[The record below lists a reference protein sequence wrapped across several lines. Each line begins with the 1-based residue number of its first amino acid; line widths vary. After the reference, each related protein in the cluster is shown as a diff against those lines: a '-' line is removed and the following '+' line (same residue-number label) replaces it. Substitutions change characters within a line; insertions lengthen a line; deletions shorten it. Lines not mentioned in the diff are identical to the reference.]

1 MVPYL
6 RGLPHVFLILWIF
19 GWAGG
24 QSTISS
30 DAGVS
35 STLVAGPSS
44 STPGASST
52 LQPSPSS
59 LGGSSFSSSVA
70 TAVQPAAD
78 SQAASVSPS
87 RTVPTSS
94 QSALSPTFIST
105 ESNVDSSAISLGSL
119 DLASSTATAGII
131 SSMSGTTEILT
142 PSTTITV
149 LEISPVTAT
158 PALSLKQTATSA
170 LPSSISSGSI
180 SSSRTLTIVPSSP
193 SEMSTQ
199 SPLTSAMTMNTTVS
213 PQDTVSPSVALVS
226 PSVALNTAVLF
237 SGVEL
242 SSSLE
247 PTETFASSSSVLSF
261 SSSVV
266 LTAAPP
272 NSSSIVPFS
281 VFATASVRPTGS
293 FVSDSVSTPTATA
306 VAMPS
311 SAAFSSSKSFAVTK
325 FSSSD
330 TPLQSAQITPTTIS
344 VVNTV
349 PTLSLNETAV
359 PSTQV
364 PSSSVTDTN
373 MTSFLPSATSV
384 QSTTTVGLLNTVS
397 SGGLPS
403 LEPSSMAVQPTEML
417 LTALPSEM
425 TPSLMSSDL
434 SYFAMPTI
442 ITSPSMN
449 MTASSTEVATPVSV
463 SAAASP
469 SFSNVYNL
477 TSTPAAEV
485 LNISSTPSSSLAII
499 STSGLISNG
508 TTVAPTSDP
517 SPTASASLVTLT
529 RLPINTTEIPDIVAT
544 SLFALN
550 SSPAVTASETSSAP
564 ATNQSASFTSV
575 PSPSYNSPSSE
586 ATTEIPDLFS
596 TAVSMSE
603 LAPSETSV
611 VIPSYVSFTE
621 SFMLSLP
628 ELSVLETESLYQTAA
643 PSSALTTVSM
653 LPSVP
658 LTESVGL
665 SLPNTEAVN
674 SLSTTETQGI
684 PTAPLSSMSSSP
696 SLSEEMLSSSVVP
709 TTLDTFEPLSVMSLS
724 ELFLLSTTAGT
735 QLPASS
741 LAAPSLHPS
750 ILPLT
755 DLDLEFP
762 SMSVTGMIEKQSISP
777 SLLPMSG
784 SASAT
789 LAASPVSTTQLSSS
803 YFEAAVTVQ
812 PSQPISDSFDVETL
826 ETLSIPTFSMSDSE
840 IYMFTSKS
848 EMATSKTESIS
859 LPLKPTPSLI
869 SKSATDTEIF
879 DSIHLSDIFSL
890 ESSLSPFDV
899 SLQPSPSSPTT
910 HQLPQPSSVQTVN
923 LLSLYPLTELS
934 GTASSVSSM
943 PSGVTTSPEAPMISE
958 TVPLSSAETMSRS
971 SSNEVDSFETLSLP
985 PLEDIQTISQ
995 SVDSLTQSLLVEE
1008 PNPTSQLLSGIFT
1021 ATDIEAIETISV
1033 THLPSLLSM
1042 PSLSPVEILPATPTV
1057 IPLET
1062 FSLPFLQQ
1070 SENISTMQSASSQPS
1085 DHFTTFPMSQTA
1097 VATLLPSEVVLP
1109 TSLPLETLQLTT
1121 LQDMETTSLSSHLVS
1136 KNTSSISLSTEAK
1149 LHNASSAEIDFSL
1162 ISLPTLQL
1170 TDFPQFSDVS
1180 ALSEPLSVPILATRT
1195 EIPSFAQPN
1204 LTDEISTSFL
1214 YQSKTDTLATLE
1226 PSNLYPSSA
1235 KLSVNELTQTPDFV
1249 DLETLS
1255 LPSFLM
1261 TDSLSIPLVQ
1271 PMSSSVSVSMDSPS
1285 PPELSSPAVTLQSET
1300 AAHPVL
1306 KTLLPTST
1314 VSARTPLL
1322 QSVSLSTLDTFVS
1335 GTERYP
1341 AFLQT
1346 LSLPSIEMLPSDTI
1360 SSPTLQSTQ
1369 KVSQDE
1375 SLSMITM
1382 PDVSLNQLDSLSI
1395 VPVST
1400 AILATSTLILLTLVD
1415 ISSPLFQ
1422 LPESLPA
1429 STALQSLAIPSSSL
1443 QSSYAVPAATASLE
1457 VSKPVNLQTE
1467 TVSESLQNLET
1478 LSLLLVD
1485 LLPSET
1491 LQMASTPSVQ
1501 DLSAFPSSET
1511 LSSGT
1516 SPSETVRAISSL
1528 SVQNVTAFP
1537 SPGTLS
1543 FVSVQPSKSVQTT
1556 SMPSLQD
1563 FTLLPGLET
1572 MSLAD
1577 VQFSETLQMTSSP
1590 LQMTTVFNASV
1601 SVIFPSQ
1608 TILPAISET
1617 FSVLP
1622 TLSVSDVGMPTP
1634 SFDILETLNV
1644 TESVLDTA
1652 SFLSLLDMQTFT
1664 TSVLDLSMTQTVT
1677 ETPSLLLNMSSVTL
1691 APSTPDLTLLSLYD
1705 QSSLMSEI
1713 VSINFTEFLSPS
1725 DSLVDLI
1732 TPSSPS
1738 VELSKTSSMSTNGS
1752 GLILPSQ
1759 TIISSPLASPS
1770 PVTFSESVLSYTPTL
1785 AALETLAISRN
1796 MTSDMGTESA
1806 SFNMGLPS
1814 LSELLQP
1821 STQLS
1826 VIATTQPMKTEM
1838 ISRAPQSEALLLP
1851 SSGVTVPVVSGTS
1864 ATFGPSLPRGTSL
1877 AVGTP
1882 ATTSAVTAEL
1892 SSLGTMLQYETT
1904 SAQVLQT
1911 LDVSMSYVFSESA
1924 ADMTPT
1930 SQLIG
1935 SPSVTL
1941 GPSGSA
1947 ETSVL
1952 LSPTLQSSSSSFILM
1967 SNDDFEGSGSDL
1979 PFLSQTIPMLTQTAS
1994 ATSVSA
2000 TSVPATSLQ
2009 LSPSPSYS
2017 VDSFS
2022 SVVPSSVMSRSS
2034 LQLTP
2039 MPSFSQ
2045 DLASFSL
2052 APTAADTLGSSV
2064 PSATTT
2070 QTVVITPS
2078 LQPSP
2083 SQSYIIDSFSS
2094 SGPSSSLQPS
2104 LTPSYTPGLASF
2116 SLPLLSTVS
2125 LPVLESS
2132 PGFDGSGDG
2141 PATDLFFSSSPSLS
2155 TSSQTPS
2162 ISLDFFTPSTA
2173 LGTTIQPTASISAP
2187 NDTSVMTSFTLEA
2200 ASSVEPLTP
2209 LTVSVFSSIE
2219 ATLTPEGSGDMETSQ
2234 FLQLESTPSISLSS
2248 IPTSISTASFGF
2260 SIPVT
2265 AFSSISEIVPTP
2277 SFSMDFPAST
2287 AFFESTQQF
2296 EGSGMSISEAFS
2308 ETVSFTLAASFDSL
2322 SSTPAIPTMVSS
2334 QVGTATQALSPSLQE
2349 TVTPSMED
2357 ISLPPFTMMS
2367 SMFLESTSLVLV
2379 IPSSTVDQETVTPS
2393 SSMEDVSLPPFTMV
2407 SSMFLESTS
2416 LVLLPSF
2423 TVDLLPSMS
2432 TEAASSSAGSV
2443 LVSSTTS
2450 VMSSAASVA
2459 SQPSMVG
2466 ISSSAVQPT
2475 SSIAASSS
2483 QSATPTPA
2491 LPTTALISAS
2501 ALVSSGSAIASS
2513 VLPTSSLVASSS
2525 LLSSTV
2531 VEPSLIQIPSLI
2543 IAPSFTAVVVS
2554 SSAVVV
2560 SSSAVVTTQAPT
2572 SPVPTTQAPTSP
2584 VPTTQAP
2591 TTQPPTTQAPTT
2603 QTTSTPA
2610 PTTPGPATTTF
2621 SYVTANLSV
2630 ELVLT
2635 WVNTVLVIPDTV
2647 DITVVQFYFTME
2659 ARLARAFAKARQ
2671 RKAGMDVAR
2680 NPILRRKRAATFE
2693 NVTCQVINAT
2703 RDNST
2708 GRNDHVTLTYYVMYE
2723 GQAVP
2728 ASQAVADLALLDE
2741 QEVALQLGYFVAQTE
2756 EYVPVTAPSD
2766 PMYWIIAAV
2775 LGPLFI
2781 IIIIVIWLVCCCK
2794 RTKSTEMAPDTV
2806 GELQKKGTPRG
2817 IAPAEMQKKV
2827 MTETLIPPGSYVV
2840 KVPAESRDAPPL
2852 PARRG
2857 QSQPRR
2863 SAKTKDRRQKS
2874 SKRRHSKRRSTEES
2888 EDSSFTSVTDRSS
2901 KPRSKKSPEYML
2913 ESDTGDSF
2921 ASDAGSKAGLF
2932 EHVAK
2937 LSAVIE
2943 PTPQKPASRA
2953 FHSSV
2958 HPIKFPPLRTPLV
2971 TDRLRESIKENQ
2983 QLSQSMRQKADIE
2996 HWRNKQL
3003 QRERSLRRKPSS
3015 PRGGYEH
3022 TAVGDT
3028 KDQRRAYKRA
3038 QQQIDSVLE
3047 PGSQIPAVL
3056 EPSRRRRM
3064 KRPHKRHGSHD
3075 IQGVTSPHDP
3085 ELAMQFGQQPQG
3097 VYRPINGVPPLGPQP
3112 PMPVDSEGRSFEDES
3127 YTESDPETMPIS
3139 QARERIHQ
3147 LLDEA
3152 FSLISPSVPPRN
3164 TVAPAPN
3171 VTTVQPVQSTPQYAQ
3186 PAGNGQVPN
3195 GMGATYMTPQA
3206 AYPQDLRTPQGPV
3219 PPPAHGRASTAGPRA
3234 RRRFNGQSASSSDRE
3249 PTADQPLFTR
3259 QPTVVFSP
3267 EQYQQAA
3274 AGRAAAPDPRA
3285 RTSQATPASV
3295 NMGTPQQPLFVT
3307 PVQQKTDGSG
3317 SVLWSLY
3324 NAEDEVA
3331 RMSQSR
3337 EPASLPGGLDAS
3349 PLLSRL
3355 QSTPMTRTSSLPSVT
3370 PPHLTPTTFPAPSP
3384 IGQSGYGSPFIGQPG
3399 TSPGSHPGM
3408 RTLGQSA
3415 FTPVRSSPGSDQ
3427 SGAGSNPPSQL
3438 DDSRLRPGQDPDADE
3453 VDIMSGIRTGDSA
3466 QPLIQAIKEELK
3478 RLSGKTPVTTL

>member
-643 PSSALTTVSM
+643 PSSALTT
-653 LPSVP
+653 
-658 LTESVGL
+658 
-665 SLPNTEAVN
+665 
-674 SLSTTETQGI
+674 
-684 PTAPLSSMSSSP
+684 
-696 SLSEEMLSSSVVP
+696 
-709 TTLDTFEPLSVMSLS
+709 
-724 ELFLLSTTAGT
+724 
-735 QLPASS
+735 
-741 LAAPSLHPS
+741 
-750 ILPLT
+750 
-755 DLDLEFP
+755 
-762 SMSVTGMIEKQSISP
+762 
-777 SLLPMSG
+777 
-784 SASAT
+784 
-789 LAASPVSTTQLSSS
+789 
-803 YFEAAVTVQ
+803 
-812 PSQPISDSFDVETL
+812 
-826 ETLSIPTFSMSDSE
+826 
-840 IYMFTSKS
+840 
-848 EMATSKTESIS
+848 
-859 LPLKPTPSLI
+859 
-869 SKSATDTEIF
+869 
-879 DSIHLSDIFSL
+879 
-890 ESSLSPFDV
+890 
-899 SLQPSPSSPTT
+899 
-910 HQLPQPSSVQTVN
+910 
-923 LLSLYPLTELS
+923 
-934 GTASSVSSM
+934 
-943 PSGVTTSPEAPMISE
+943 
-958 TVPLSSAETMSRS
+958 
-971 SSNEVDSFETLSLP
+971 
-985 PLEDIQTISQ
+985 
-995 SVDSLTQSLLVEE
+995 
-1008 PNPTSQLLSGIFT
+1008 
-1021 ATDIEAIETISV
+1021 
-1033 THLPSLLSM
+1033 
-1042 PSLSPVEILPATPTV
+1042 
-1057 IPLET
+1057 
-1062 FSLPFLQQ
+1062 
-1070 SENISTMQSASSQPS
+1070 
-1085 DHFTTFPMSQTA
+1085 
-1097 VATLLPSEVVLP
+1097 
-1109 TSLPLETLQLTT
+1109 
-1121 LQDMETTSLSSHLVS
+1121 
-1136 KNTSSISLSTEAK
+1136 
-1149 LHNASSAEIDFSL
+1149 
-1162 ISLPTLQL
+1162 
-1170 TDFPQFSDVS
+1170 
-1180 ALSEPLSVPILATRT
+1180 
-1195 EIPSFAQPN
+1195 
-1204 LTDEISTSFL
+1204 
-1214 YQSKTDTLATLE
+1214 
-1226 PSNLYPSSA
+1226 
-1235 KLSVNELTQTPDFV
+1235 
-1249 DLETLS
+1249 
-1255 LPSFLM
+1255 
-1261 TDSLSIPLVQ
+1261 
-1271 PMSSSVSVSMDSPS
+1271 
-1285 PPELSSPAVTLQSET
+1285 
-1300 AAHPVL
+1300 
-1306 KTLLPTST
+1306 
-1314 VSARTPLL
+1314 
-1322 QSVSLSTLDTFVS
+1322 
-1335 GTERYP
+1335 
-1341 AFLQT
+1341 
-1346 LSLPSIEMLPSDTI
+1346 
-1360 SSPTLQSTQ
+1360 
-1369 KVSQDE
+1369 
-1375 SLSMITM
+1375 
-1382 PDVSLNQLDSLSI
+1382 
-1395 VPVST
+1395 
-1400 AILATSTLILLTLVD
+1400 
-1415 ISSPLFQ
+1415 
-1422 LPESLPA
+1422 
-1429 STALQSLAIPSSSL
+1429 
-1443 QSSYAVPAATASLE
+1443 
-1457 VSKPVNLQTE
+1457 
-1467 TVSESLQNLET
+1467 
-1478 LSLLLVD
+1478 
-1485 LLPSET
+1485 
-1491 LQMASTPSVQ
+1491 
-1501 DLSAFPSSET
+1501 
-1511 LSSGT
+1511 
-1516 SPSETVRAISSL
+1516 
-1528 SVQNVTAFP
+1528 
-1537 SPGTLS
+1537 
-1543 FVSVQPSKSVQTT
+1543 
-1556 SMPSLQD
+1556 
-1563 FTLLPGLET
+1563 
-1572 MSLAD
+1572 
-1577 VQFSETLQMTSSP
+1577 
-1590 LQMTTVFNASV
+1590 
-1601 SVIFPSQ
+1601 
-1608 TILPAISET
+1608 
-1617 FSVLP
+1617 
-1622 TLSVSDVGMPTP
+1622 
-1634 SFDILETLNV
+1634 
-1644 TESVLDTA
+1644 
-1652 SFLSLLDMQTFT
+1652 
-1664 TSVLDLSMTQTVT
+1664 
-1677 ETPSLLLNMSSVTL
+1677 
-1691 APSTPDLTLLSLYD
+1691 
-1705 QSSLMSEI
+1705 
-1713 VSINFTEFLSPS
+1713 
-1725 DSLVDLI
+1725 
-1732 TPSSPS
+1732 
-1738 VELSKTSSMSTNGS
+1738 
-1752 GLILPSQ
+1752 
-1759 TIISSPLASPS
+1759 
-1770 PVTFSESVLSYTPTL
+1770 
-1785 AALETLAISRN
+1785 
-1796 MTSDMGTESA
+1796 
-1806 SFNMGLPS
+1806 
-1814 LSELLQP
+1814 
-1821 STQLS
+1821 
-1826 VIATTQPMKTEM
+1826 
-1838 ISRAPQSEALLLP
+1838 
-1851 SSGVTVPVVSGTS
+1851 
-1864 ATFGPSLPRGTSL
+1864 
-1877 AVGTP
+1877 
-1882 ATTSAVTAEL
+1882 
-1892 SSLGTMLQYETT
+1892 
-1904 SAQVLQT
+1904 VLQT

-3337 EPASLPGGLDAS
+3337 EPTPLSPDDIGPLEFRLRNTASLPGGLDAS

>member
-6 RGLPHVFLILWIF
+6 RGLPHVFLVLWIF

-35 STLVAGPSS
+35 STLVAGPSRF
-44 STPGASST
+44 TPGASST

-59 LGGSSFSSSVA
+59 LLGGSSFSSSVA
-70 TAVQPAAD
+70 TVVQPATD
-78 SQAASVSPS
+78 SQSASVSPS

-142 PSTTITV
+142 PSPTITV

-158 PALSLKQTATSA
+158 PALSSEVDLKQTATSV

-199 SPLTSAMTMNTTVS
+199 SALTSAMTTNTTVS
-213 PQDTVSPSVALVS
+213 PQDMVSPSVALVS
-226 PSVALNTAVLF
+226 PTSVAFTAVPF

-242 SSSLE
+242 SSSLG

-272 NSSSIVPFS
+272 NSSSSVPLS

-293 FVSDSVSTPTATA
+293 FVSDSVSTPAATA

-364 PSSSVTDTN
+364 PPSSVTDTN
-373 MTSFLPSATSV
+373 MTSFLPLSATSV
-384 QSTTTVGLLNTVS
+384 QSTTTLGLLNTVS
-397 SGGLPS
+397 PGVLPS

-417 LTALPSEM
+417 FSSTALPSEI
-425 TPSLMSSDL
+425 TPGLTRSDL
-434 SYFAMPTI
+434 SYFAMPTTI
-442 ITSPSMN
+442 ITSPSMD

-477 TSTPAAEV
+477 TSTPAAGV
-485 LNISSTPSSSLAII
+485 LNISSTPSSSLAVI

-508 TTVAPTSDP
+508 TTVATTSDP
-517 SPTASASLVTLT
+517 SPTASASLSTLT
-529 RLPINTTEIPDIVAT
+529 LSLPINTTEIPDMVAT
-544 SLFALN
+544 SSFALN
-550 SSPAVTASETSSAP
+550 SSPAVTASETSPAP

-586 ATTEIPDLFS
+586 STTEIAGLFS
-596 TAVSMSE
+596 TSFAMSE

-621 SFMLSLP
+621 SVMLSLP

-643 PSSALTTVSM
+643 PSPAITT
-653 LPSVP
+653 
-658 LTESVGL
+658 
-665 SLPNTEAVN
+665 
-674 SLSTTETQGI
+674 
-684 PTAPLSSMSSSP
+684 
-696 SLSEEMLSSSVVP
+696 
-709 TTLDTFEPLSVMSLS
+709 
-724 ELFLLSTTAGT
+724 
-735 QLPASS
+735 
-741 LAAPSLHPS
+741 
-750 ILPLT
+750 
-755 DLDLEFP
+755 
-762 SMSVTGMIEKQSISP
+762 
-777 SLLPMSG
+777 
-784 SASAT
+784 
-789 LAASPVSTTQLSSS
+789 
-803 YFEAAVTVQ
+803 
-812 PSQPISDSFDVETL
+812 
-826 ETLSIPTFSMSDSE
+826 
-840 IYMFTSKS
+840 
-848 EMATSKTESIS
+848 
-859 LPLKPTPSLI
+859 
-869 SKSATDTEIF
+869 
-879 DSIHLSDIFSL
+879 
-890 ESSLSPFDV
+890 
-899 SLQPSPSSPTT
+899 
-910 HQLPQPSSVQTVN
+910 
-923 LLSLYPLTELS
+923 
-934 GTASSVSSM
+934 
-943 PSGVTTSPEAPMISE
+943 
-958 TVPLSSAETMSRS
+958 
-971 SSNEVDSFETLSLP
+971 
-985 PLEDIQTISQ
+985 
-995 SVDSLTQSLLVEE
+995 
-1008 PNPTSQLLSGIFT
+1008 
-1021 ATDIEAIETISV
+1021 
-1033 THLPSLLSM
+1033 
-1042 PSLSPVEILPATPTV
+1042 
-1057 IPLET
+1057 
-1062 FSLPFLQQ
+1062 
-1070 SENISTMQSASSQPS
+1070 
-1085 DHFTTFPMSQTA
+1085 
-1097 VATLLPSEVVLP
+1097 
-1109 TSLPLETLQLTT
+1109 
-1121 LQDMETTSLSSHLVS
+1121 
-1136 KNTSSISLSTEAK
+1136 
-1149 LHNASSAEIDFSL
+1149 
-1162 ISLPTLQL
+1162 
-1170 TDFPQFSDVS
+1170 
-1180 ALSEPLSVPILATRT
+1180 
-1195 EIPSFAQPN
+1195 
-1204 LTDEISTSFL
+1204 
-1214 YQSKTDTLATLE
+1214 
-1226 PSNLYPSSA
+1226 
-1235 KLSVNELTQTPDFV
+1235 
-1249 DLETLS
+1249 
-1255 LPSFLM
+1255 
-1261 TDSLSIPLVQ
+1261 
-1271 PMSSSVSVSMDSPS
+1271 
-1285 PPELSSPAVTLQSET
+1285 
-1300 AAHPVL
+1300 
-1306 KTLLPTST
+1306 
-1314 VSARTPLL
+1314 
-1322 QSVSLSTLDTFVS
+1322 
-1335 GTERYP
+1335 
-1341 AFLQT
+1341 
-1346 LSLPSIEMLPSDTI
+1346 
-1360 SSPTLQSTQ
+1360 
-1369 KVSQDE
+1369 
-1375 SLSMITM
+1375 
-1382 PDVSLNQLDSLSI
+1382 
-1395 VPVST
+1395 
-1400 AILATSTLILLTLVD
+1400 
-1415 ISSPLFQ
+1415 

-1429 STALQSLAIPSSSL
+1429 STALQSLATPASSL
-1443 QSSYAVPAATASLE
+1443 QSSYAVPAVTASLE
-1457 VSKPVNLQTE
+1457 MSKPVNLQTE

-1478 LSLLLVD
+1478 LSLSPVD
-1485 LLPSET
+1485 LLPSES

-1516 SPSETVRAISSL
+1516 NPSETVRAISSL
-1528 SVQNVTAFP
+1528 SVQNLTAFP

-1543 FVSVQPSKSVQTT
+1543 LVSVQPTKSVQTT

-1590 LQMTTVFNASV
+1590 LQMTTAFNASV
-1601 SVIFPSQ
+1601 ILQSQ
-1608 TILPAISET
+1608 TIQPAISET

-1652 SFLSLLDMQTFT
+1652 SFLSLLDMQTFPS
-1664 TSVLDLSMTQTVT
+1664 SVQDLSMTPTVT

-1691 APSTPDLTLLSLYD
+1691 APSTPDFTLLSLYD
-1705 QSSLMSEI
+1705 QSSLMSEV
-1713 VSINFTEFLSPS
+1713 VSINFTEFLLPS

-1738 VELSKTSSMSTNGS
+1738 VELSKTPSMSTNGS
-1752 GLILPSQ
+1752 VLILPSQ

-1785 AALETLAISRN
+1785 AALETLAVSRN

-1838 ISRAPQSEALLLP
+1838 ISSTPQSEALLLP
-1851 SSGVTVPVVSGTS
+1851 SSGVTVPVVSETS
-1864 ATFGPSLPRGTSL
+1864 ATLGPSLPGGTSL
-1877 AVGTP
+1877 VVGTP
-1882 ATTSAVTAEL
+1882 AATSAVTAEM

-3171 VTTVQPVQSTPQYAQ
+3171 ITTVQPVQSTPQYAQ

-3324 NAEDEVA
+3324 NAEDEVS

-3370 PPHLTPTTFPAPSP
+3370 PPHLTPSQTTTFPAPSP
-3384 IGQSGYGSPFIGQPG
+3384 IGQTGYGSPFIGQPG

>member
-213 PQDTVSPSVALVS
+213 PQDT
-226 PSVALNTAVLF
+226 
-237 SGVEL
+237 
-242 SSSLE
+242 
-247 PTETFASSSSVLSF
+247 
-261 SSSVV
+261 
-266 LTAAPP
+266 
-272 NSSSIVPFS
+272 
-281 VFATASVRPTGS
+281 
-293 FVSDSVSTPTATA
+293 
-306 VAMPS
+306 
-311 SAAFSSSKSFAVTK
+311 
-325 FSSSD
+325 
-330 TPLQSAQITPTTIS
+330 
-344 VVNTV
+344 
-349 PTLSLNETAV
+349 
-359 PSTQV
+359 
-364 PSSSVTDTN
+364 
-373 MTSFLPSATSV
+373 
-384 QSTTTVGLLNTVS
+384 
-397 SGGLPS
+397 
-403 LEPSSMAVQPTEML
+403 
-417 LTALPSEM
+417 
-425 TPSLMSSDL
+425 
-434 SYFAMPTI
+434 
-442 ITSPSMN
+442 
-449 MTASSTEVATPVSV
+449 
-463 SAAASP
+463 
-469 SFSNVYNL
+469 
-477 TSTPAAEV
+477 
-485 LNISSTPSSSLAII
+485 
-499 STSGLISNG
+499 
-508 TTVAPTSDP
+508 
-517 SPTASASLVTLT
+517 
-529 RLPINTTEIPDIVAT
+529 
-544 SLFALN
+544 
-550 SSPAVTASETSSAP
+550 
-564 ATNQSASFTSV
+564 
-575 PSPSYNSPSSE
+575 
-586 ATTEIPDLFS
+586 
-596 TAVSMSE
+596 
-603 LAPSETSV
+603 
-611 VIPSYVSFTE
+611 
-621 SFMLSLP
+621 
-628 ELSVLETESLYQTAA
+628 
-643 PSSALTTVSM
+643 
-653 LPSVP
+653 
-658 LTESVGL
+658 
-665 SLPNTEAVN
+665 
-674 SLSTTETQGI
+674 
-684 PTAPLSSMSSSP
+684 
-696 SLSEEMLSSSVVP
+696 
-709 TTLDTFEPLSVMSLS
+709 
-724 ELFLLSTTAGT
+724 
-735 QLPASS
+735 
-741 LAAPSLHPS
+741 
-750 ILPLT
+750 
-755 DLDLEFP
+755 
-762 SMSVTGMIEKQSISP
+762 
-777 SLLPMSG
+777 
-784 SASAT
+784 
-789 LAASPVSTTQLSSS
+789 
-803 YFEAAVTVQ
+803 
-812 PSQPISDSFDVETL
+812 
-826 ETLSIPTFSMSDSE
+826 
-840 IYMFTSKS
+840 
-848 EMATSKTESIS
+848 
-859 LPLKPTPSLI
+859 
-869 SKSATDTEIF
+869 
-879 DSIHLSDIFSL
+879 
-890 ESSLSPFDV
+890 
-899 SLQPSPSSPTT
+899 
-910 HQLPQPSSVQTVN
+910 
-923 LLSLYPLTELS
+923 
-934 GTASSVSSM
+934 
-943 PSGVTTSPEAPMISE
+943 
-958 TVPLSSAETMSRS
+958 
-971 SSNEVDSFETLSLP
+971 
-985 PLEDIQTISQ
+985 
-995 SVDSLTQSLLVEE
+995 
-1008 PNPTSQLLSGIFT
+1008 
-1021 ATDIEAIETISV
+1021 
-1033 THLPSLLSM
+1033 
-1042 PSLSPVEILPATPTV
+1042 
-1057 IPLET
+1057 
-1062 FSLPFLQQ
+1062 
-1070 SENISTMQSASSQPS
+1070 
-1085 DHFTTFPMSQTA
+1085 
-1097 VATLLPSEVVLP
+1097 
-1109 TSLPLETLQLTT
+1109 
-1121 LQDMETTSLSSHLVS
+1121 
-1136 KNTSSISLSTEAK
+1136 
-1149 LHNASSAEIDFSL
+1149 
-1162 ISLPTLQL
+1162 
-1170 TDFPQFSDVS
+1170 
-1180 ALSEPLSVPILATRT
+1180 
-1195 EIPSFAQPN
+1195 
-1204 LTDEISTSFL
+1204 
-1214 YQSKTDTLATLE
+1214 
-1226 PSNLYPSSA
+1226 
-1235 KLSVNELTQTPDFV
+1235 
-1249 DLETLS
+1249 
-1255 LPSFLM
+1255 
-1261 TDSLSIPLVQ
+1261 
-1271 PMSSSVSVSMDSPS
+1271 
-1285 PPELSSPAVTLQSET
+1285 
-1300 AAHPVL
+1300 
-1306 KTLLPTST
+1306 
-1314 VSARTPLL
+1314 
-1322 QSVSLSTLDTFVS
+1322 
-1335 GTERYP
+1335 
-1341 AFLQT
+1341 
-1346 LSLPSIEMLPSDTI
+1346 
-1360 SSPTLQSTQ
+1360 
-1369 KVSQDE
+1369 
-1375 SLSMITM
+1375 
-1382 PDVSLNQLDSLSI
+1382 
-1395 VPVST
+1395 
-1400 AILATSTLILLTLVD
+1400 
-1415 ISSPLFQ
+1415 
-1422 LPESLPA
+1422 
-1429 STALQSLAIPSSSL
+1429 
-1443 QSSYAVPAATASLE
+1443 
-1457 VSKPVNLQTE
+1457 
-1467 TVSESLQNLET
+1467 
-1478 LSLLLVD
+1478 
-1485 LLPSET
+1485 
-1491 LQMASTPSVQ
+1491 
-1501 DLSAFPSSET
+1501 
-1511 LSSGT
+1511 
-1516 SPSETVRAISSL
+1516 
-1528 SVQNVTAFP
+1528 
-1537 SPGTLS
+1537 
-1543 FVSVQPSKSVQTT
+1543 
-1556 SMPSLQD
+1556 
-1563 FTLLPGLET
+1563 
-1572 MSLAD
+1572 
-1577 VQFSETLQMTSSP
+1577 
-1590 LQMTTVFNASV
+1590 
-1601 SVIFPSQ
+1601 
-1608 TILPAISET
+1608 
-1617 FSVLP
+1617 
-1622 TLSVSDVGMPTP
+1622 
-1634 SFDILETLNV
+1634 
-1644 TESVLDTA
+1644 
-1652 SFLSLLDMQTFT
+1652 
-1664 TSVLDLSMTQTVT
+1664 
-1677 ETPSLLLNMSSVTL
+1677 
-1691 APSTPDLTLLSLYD
+1691 
-1705 QSSLMSEI
+1705 
-1713 VSINFTEFLSPS
+1713 
-1725 DSLVDLI
+1725 
-1732 TPSSPS
+1732 
-1738 VELSKTSSMSTNGS
+1738 
-1752 GLILPSQ
+1752 
-1759 TIISSPLASPS
+1759 
-1770 PVTFSESVLSYTPTL
+1770 
-1785 AALETLAISRN
+1785 
-1796 MTSDMGTESA
+1796 
-1806 SFNMGLPS
+1806 
-1814 LSELLQP
+1814 
-1821 STQLS
+1821 
-1826 VIATTQPMKTEM
+1826 
-1838 ISRAPQSEALLLP
+1838 
-1851 SSGVTVPVVSGTS
+1851 
-1864 ATFGPSLPRGTSL
+1864 
-1877 AVGTP
+1877 
-1882 ATTSAVTAEL
+1882 
-1892 SSLGTMLQYETT
+1892 
-1904 SAQVLQT
+1904 VLQT

-3337 EPASLPGGLDAS
+3337 EPTPLSPDDIGPLEFRLRNTASLPGGLDAS

>member
-1 MVPYL
+1 M
-6 RGLPHVFLILWIF
+6 LPP
-19 GWAGG
+19 G
-24 QSTISS
+24 Q
-30 DAGVS
+30 G
-35 STLVAGPSS
+35 
-44 STPGASST
+44 
-52 LQPSPSS
+52 SPSS
-59 LGGSSFSSSVA
+59 L
-70 TAVQPAAD
+70 
-78 SQAASVSPS
+78 SPS
-87 RTVPTSS
+87 FPETLNMLMVTSS
-94 QSALSPTFIST
+94 QSIVHRPSGLLSSLSSNTAHPNMPSLLPSINGLPSLMTDGLNQNASGSVLVPSVLPSVNVNVSLHALTSMLQRTKDIQVFTEFQPQTVPLATSVITQTKVSSLQLQPRQSATEIPGKGSTLQDSFTTTKSSSLPTLESYSAYNPSPVFSTSTVLPFLTAKLPIVEPTTMATRPETMNTPNPSEDFSSSFTLRQLPTFLPYLPTSLELSVSNIFSKLPSPTTTQTLLSASLDISHTTTTSVYMEATFLPLQLLSASQETLFFQTTSDTTISTQDLLQTMTSSSTTPLSPSHLSRKLSSSSQHFTVTHSRPVLTTSKSFNMQSPTHTTPVATSSPTYDLESTQQVVETLEDLQPTEATITLNLDYFSSLENVIPSETGPKVVSSSIEFNLHLSETELLSTKST
-105 ESNVDSSAISLGSL
+105 ETTSIQTFYTSQMLPKTSSYFKMQFTEAYYSEHLSKPSPRPLFSSETLSGLLPLPTTLENILETDPSFFMSEMFPFESPTSADHPQTLQVTEQTNIFTSKQNQPLAPSMSEFSSVPSVLQQLKVQPTESLLSLTTQLLLLSPEIISLPDTLETSPMHLTTTLTGTALRQPFDTVSFQPVSDLPKTLQLSETVLSTLEEQRTHSPVLTGTPSAIS
-119 DLASSTATAGII
+119 
-131 SSMSGTTEILT
+131 
-142 PSTTITV
+142 
-149 LEISPVTAT
+149 
-158 PALSLKQTATSA
+158 SA
-170 LPSSISSGSI
+170 FL
-180 SSSRTLTIVPSSP
+180 
-193 SEMSTQ
+193 
-199 SPLTSAMTMNTTVS
+199 
-213 PQDTVSPSVALVS
+213 
-226 PSVALNTAVLF
+226 
-237 SGVEL
+237 
-242 SSSLE
+242 
-247 PTETFASSSSVLSF
+247 
-261 SSSVV
+261 
-266 LTAAPP
+266 
-272 NSSSIVPFS
+272 
-281 VFATASVRPTGS
+281 
-293 FVSDSVSTPTATA
+293 
-306 VAMPS
+306 
-311 SAAFSSSKSFAVTK
+311 
-325 FSSSD
+325 
-330 TPLQSAQITPTTIS
+330 
-344 VVNTV
+344 
-349 PTLSLNETAV
+349 
-359 PSTQV
+359 QV
-364 PSSSVTDTN
+364 PSS
-373 MTSFLPSATSV
+373 
-384 QSTTTVGLLNTVS
+384 
-397 SGGLPS
+397 
-403 LEPSSMAVQPTEML
+403 
-417 LTALPSEM
+417 
-425 TPSLMSSDL
+425 
-434 SYFAMPTI
+434 
-442 ITSPSMN
+442 
-449 MTASSTEVATPVSV
+449 
-463 SAAASP
+463 
-469 SFSNVYNL
+469 
-477 TSTPAAEV
+477 
-485 LNISSTPSSSLAII
+485 
-499 STSGLISNG
+499 
-508 TTVAPTSDP
+508 
-517 SPTASASLVTLT
+517 
-529 RLPINTTEIPDIVAT
+529 DIE
-544 SLFALN
+544 
-550 SSPAVTASETSSAP
+550 VTAT
-564 ATNQSASFTSV
+564 V
-575 PSPSYNSPSSE
+575 
-586 ATTEIPDLFS
+586 
-596 TAVSMSE
+596 
-603 LAPSETSV
+603 
-611 VIPSYVSFTE
+611 
-621 SFMLSLP
+621 LP
-628 ELSVLETESLYQTAA
+628 EAMV
-643 PSSALTTVSM
+643 
-653 LPSVP
+653 
-658 LTESVGL
+658 
-665 SLPNTEAVN
+665 
-674 SLSTTETQGI
+674 
-684 PTAPLSSMSSSP
+684 
-696 SLSEEMLSSSVVP
+696 
-709 TTLDTFEPLSVMSLS
+709 
-724 ELFLLSTTAGT
+724 
-735 QLPASS
+735 
-741 LAAPSLHPS
+741 
-750 ILPLT
+750 
-755 DLDLEFP
+755 
-762 SMSVTGMIEKQSISP
+762 
-777 SLLPMSG
+777 
-784 SASAT
+784 
-789 LAASPVSTTQLSSS
+789 
-803 YFEAAVTVQ
+803 
-812 PSQPISDSFDVETL
+812 
-826 ETLSIPTFSMSDSE
+826 
-840 IYMFTSKS
+840 
-848 EMATSKTESIS
+848 
-859 LPLKPTPSLI
+859 
-869 SKSATDTEIF
+869 
-879 DSIHLSDIFSL
+879 
-890 ESSLSPFDV
+890 
-899 SLQPSPSSPTT
+899 
-910 HQLPQPSSVQTVN
+910 
-923 LLSLYPLTELS
+923 
-934 GTASSVSSM
+934 
-943 PSGVTTSPEAPMISE
+943 
-958 TVPLSSAETMSRS
+958 
-971 SSNEVDSFETLSLP
+971 
-985 PLEDIQTISQ
+985 
-995 SVDSLTQSLLVEE
+995 
-1008 PNPTSQLLSGIFT
+1008 
-1021 ATDIEAIETISV
+1021 
-1033 THLPSLLSM
+1033 
-1042 PSLSPVEILPATPTV
+1042 
-1057 IPLET
+1057 
-1062 FSLPFLQQ
+1062 
-1070 SENISTMQSASSQPS
+1070 
-1085 DHFTTFPMSQTA
+1085 
-1097 VATLLPSEVVLP
+1097 
-1109 TSLPLETLQLTT
+1109 
-1121 LQDMETTSLSSHLVS
+1121 
-1136 KNTSSISLSTEAK
+1136 
-1149 LHNASSAEIDFSL
+1149 
-1162 ISLPTLQL
+1162 
-1170 TDFPQFSDVS
+1170 
-1180 ALSEPLSVPILATRT
+1180 
-1195 EIPSFAQPN
+1195 
-1204 LTDEISTSFL
+1204 
-1214 YQSKTDTLATLE
+1214 
-1226 PSNLYPSSA
+1226 
-1235 KLSVNELTQTPDFV
+1235 
-1249 DLETLS
+1249 
-1255 LPSFLM
+1255 
-1261 TDSLSIPLVQ
+1261 
-1271 PMSSSVSVSMDSPS
+1271 
-1285 PPELSSPAVTLQSET
+1285 
-1300 AAHPVL
+1300 
-1306 KTLLPTST
+1306 
-1314 VSARTPLL
+1314 
-1322 QSVSLSTLDTFVS
+1322 
-1335 GTERYP
+1335 
-1341 AFLQT
+1341 
-1346 LSLPSIEMLPSDTI
+1346 
-1360 SSPTLQSTQ
+1360 
-1369 KVSQDE
+1369 
-1375 SLSMITM
+1375 
-1382 PDVSLNQLDSLSI
+1382 
-1395 VPVST
+1395 
-1400 AILATSTLILLTLVD
+1400 TSTLILKYKT
-1415 ISSPLFQ
+1415 SHTNTHQ
-1422 LPESLPA
+1422 H
-1429 STALQSLAIPSSSL
+1429 IPSSISAL
-1443 QSSYAVPAATASLE
+1443 
-1457 VSKPVNLQTE
+1457 PVH
-1467 TVSESLQNLET
+1467 
-1478 LSLLLVD
+1478 
-1485 LLPSET
+1485 
-1491 LQMASTPSVQ
+1491 
-1501 DLSAFPSSET
+1501 
-1511 LSSGT
+1511 LSS
-1516 SPSETVRAISSL
+1516 S
-1528 SVQNVTAFP
+1528 Q
-1537 SPGTLS
+1537 
-1543 FVSVQPSKSVQTT
+1543 
-1556 SMPSLQD
+1556 
-1563 FTLLPGLET
+1563 LLF
-1572 MSLAD
+1572 M
-1577 VQFSETLQMTSSP
+1577 
-1590 LQMTTVFNASV
+1590 
-1601 SVIFPSQ
+1601 
-1608 TILPAISET
+1608 
-1617 FSVLP
+1617 
-1622 TLSVSDVGMPTP
+1622 
-1634 SFDILETLNV
+1634 
-1644 TESVLDTA
+1644 
-1652 SFLSLLDMQTFT
+1652 
-1664 TSVLDLSMTQTVT
+1664 
-1677 ETPSLLLNMSSVTL
+1677 
-1691 APSTPDLTLLSLYD
+1691 
-1705 QSSLMSEI
+1705 
-1713 VSINFTEFLSPS
+1713 
-1725 DSLVDLI
+1725 LVHV
-1732 TPSSPS
+1732 P
-1738 VELSKTSSMSTNGS
+1738 
-1752 GLILPSQ
+1752 
-1759 TIISSPLASPS
+1759 SSPLASLSVKLSASSVPQ
-1770 PVTFSESVLSYTPTL
+1770 PVLSVAPPSAETTAPFPTGPSL
-1785 AALETLAISRN
+1785 DLLVSSSLSLSRL
-1796 MTSDMGTESA
+1796 DL
-1806 SFNMGLPS
+1806 LPS
-1814 LSELLQP
+1814 LSL
-1821 STQLS
+1821 
-1826 VIATTQPMKTEM
+1826 
-1838 ISRAPQSEALLLP
+1838 
-1851 SSGVTVPVVSGTS
+1851 
-1864 ATFGPSLPRGTSL
+1864 
-1877 AVGTP
+1877 
-1882 ATTSAVTAEL
+1882 
-1892 SSLGTMLQYETT
+1892 
-1904 SAQVLQT
+1904 QVLQT

-3337 EPASLPGGLDAS
+3337 EPTPLSPDDIGPLEFRLRNTASLPGGLDAS